1 MAFASDIGQAPILM
15 RRLELHVGQRGV
27 TLAGPSMA
35 MNDQKEQ
42 SEQTLATLRRL
53 IRLEGRYGVF
63 LRWGGLLFGLLA
75 IWQWRGLRVVAPGA
89 WRPEAYLFV
98 FYVIVSSVLTV
109 IFAPRMVRADM
120 TARRLEAR
128 HTLLLA
134 AHVLDLILISALVA
148 LTGGFRSE
156 FYLLYV
162 ILALKAAIYFPFSR
176 GPAMLSF
183 TSGLLW
189 VIASAVASRSLFFL
203 VDPGFIVRYL
213 TLSIV
218 LVSCLAVGRLI
229 ERRQRSIVDLDA
241 DLYQKS
247 RDLDTQA
254 HVVQDTANELA
265 NRLLELRSLQES
277 VKAINSSLALDEL
290 LQLIVESATRV
301 LRGARCTIALV
312 DDQRGFV
319 VTKAAAGI
327 ARDQLWGTSFRIGQ
341 GVAGW
346 VVENRQAVSIGS
358 VNQDTRFRRV
368 GQWPVA
374 TLISVPLI
382 SDAEGNSTAVMG
394 ALTAT
399 SPEPG
404 AFSESDLDLLAA
416 FADQAAIAVK
426 NAALYAQLVDQEKQT
441 ARLYQ
446 SVLEKSN
453 ELEAV
458 LRGIGDGVIVVD
470 PQLRLLMM
478 NPVAARMFHIHQAPQ
493 EGVRLPEIVAN
504 DTLLALARETLQD
517 MDAPV
522 IREISLPG
530 EGDRSLIYQSLSSAV
545 RGGNDHVRGVVIVM
559 RDITSQ
565 KEIEQIKSN
574 FLSVVSHE
582 LRTPLHSIKGFVD
595 IILMGKTG
603 EINELQRDFLTTVKD
618 ATTNLQRLIDDLLE
632 FSRME
637 AGRVKLEPK
646 EMSLFDVAE
655 QVAMRLQPLADKG
668 ELKLA
673 NKIPEAI
680 DLIEADPIRIE
691 QVLTNL
697 VSNAIKFTDANGSVT
712 ISAVD
717 QGDEIAVAVADTG
730 IGIPADEQPHI
741 FQRFYQVDS
750 SATRSYRG
758 AGLGLTICKFIVEY
772 HHGRIWVESELGKGS
787 TFRFV
792 LPKKLPQDQNLVIDF
807 TTPVTQR
814 SN

>member
-1 MAFASDIGQAPILM
+1 MVASENNGDA
-15 RRLELHVGQRGV
+15 
-27 TLAGPSMA
+27 
-35 MNDQKEQ
+35 
-42 SEQTLATLRRL
+42 EQTVATLRRL
-53 IRLEGRYGVF
+53 IRLEGRYGTL
-63 LRWGGLLFGLLA
+63 LRWGVLLFGLLG
-75 IWQWRGLRVVAPGA
+75 IWQWRGLRLLPFGL
-89 WRPEAYLFV
+89 WRPDAHALALYALA
-98 FYVIVSSVLTV
+98 SVLFTLL
-109 IFAPRMVRADM
+109 FAPYSAHRDA
-120 TARRLEAR
+120 TPRRLETR
-128 HTLLLA
+128 HTLLLV
-134 AHVLDLILISALVA
+134 AHALDLAFVSILIAV
-148 LTGGFRSE
+148 TGGFRSE
-156 FYLLYV
+156 FYLFYAV
-162 ILALKAAIYFPFSR
+162 LALKAAIYFPFSR
-176 GPAMLSF
+176 GPAMISF
-183 TSGLLW
+183 CSGIFW
-189 VIASAVASRSLFFL
+189 VAASALSAGSLFFL
-203 VDPGFIVRYL
+203 LDRGFIIRYL

-218 LVSCLAVGRLI
+218 LLGCLAIGRLM

-241 DLYQKS
+241 NLYQKS
-247 RDLDTQA
+247 RDLDTQS

-312 DDQRGFV
+312 DEQRTFV
-319 VTKAAAGI
+319 VTRAAAGI
-327 ARDQLWGTSFRIGQ
+327 SRDQLWGTSFRIGQ

-346 VVENRQAVSIGS
+346 VVENRQTVSIPDIA
-358 VNQDTRFRRV
+358 QDPRFRRV

-382 SDAEGNSTAVMG
+382 SDAEGSAAAVMG
-394 ALTAT
+394 ALSAT

-404 AFSESDLDLLAA
+404 AFDESDLDLLAA

-478 NPVAARMFHIHQAPQ
+478 NPVAARIFRIHQAPQ
-493 EGVRLPEIVAN
+493 EGVRLPEIVTN
-504 DTLLALARETLQD
+504 DALLALARETLED
-517 MDAPV
+517 MEAPL
-522 IREISLPG
+522 IREIGMPG
-530 EGDRSLIYQSLSSAV
+530 EGERVLIYQSLSSAV

-565 KEIEQIKSN
+565 KEIEQVKSN

-646 EMSLFDVAE
+646 EISLYDVAE
-655 QVAMRLQPLADKG
+655 QVVTRLQPLAEKG
-668 ELKLA
+668 ELALV
-673 NKIPEAI
+673 NQISEDI
-680 DLIEADPIRIE
+680 DLVEADPMRIE

-697 VSNAIKFTDANGSVT
+697 LSNAIKFTDANGSVT
-712 ISAVD
+712 LNAED
-717 QGDEIAVAVADTG
+717 RGEEIEVTVADTG

-772 HHGRIWVESELGKGS
+772 HHGRIWVESEPGKGS
-787 TFRFV
+787 VFHFA
-792 LPKKLPQDQNLVIDF
+792 LPKQLPQDQDLVIDF
-807 TTPVTQR
+807 TTPVKQR
-814 SN
+814 PS